1 MGDANIKRSQAI
13 LRMPVDMVDAVMIL
27 HDGDRSDVL
36 LFVPPTEDVARVMS
50 SGAPFLPVMRDASM
64 CLVARDAIAC
74 LGVATALAPK
84 LEEDFPA
91 EEQKIKVTLKS
102 GTILDGIMKWVPIAT
117 GRRTAD
123 HLNSDGA
130 QIVVYAGER
139 AWIIA
144 KSHIAMLREA

>member
-1 MGDANIKRSQAI
+1 MGEANIKRSQAI

-50 SGAPFLPVMRDASM
+50 SGAPFLPVMREASM
-64 CLVARDAIAC
+64 CLVAREAIAC
-74 LGVATALAPK
+74 LGVAVARAPK

-91 EEQKIKVTLKS
+91 EEQKVKVTLKS
-102 GTILDGIMKWVPIAT
+102 GTVVEGIMKWVPSAT
-117 GRRTAD
+117 GRRTGD
-123 HLNSDGA
+123 HLNSDCT
-130 QIVVYAGER
+130 QVVLYAGEQ

>member
-1 MGDANIKRSQAI
+1 MKRSQAI

-50 SGAPFLPVMRDASM
+50 SGALFLPVMREASM

-74 LGVATALAPK
+74 LGVSVAHAPK

-91 EEQKIKVTLKS
+91 EEQIVKVTLKS
-102 GTILDGIMKWVPIAT
+102 GVVIDGTMKWVALAV

-123 HLNSDGA
+123 HLNSDTA
-130 QIVVYAGER
+130 QIVLCSGDR

-144 KSHIAMLREA
+144 KSHVAMVREAG